1 MNLFLRGDRMMVL
14 KNRIRE
20 CRNEGKIKQV
30 QLAEMVGVSRETVGR
45 LETGKYQ
52 NPTLRLAHD
61 VAVCL
66 GKKIDDIFYYE
77 EDSV

>member
-1 MNLFLRGDRMMVL
+1 MMVL
-14 KNRIRE
+14 KNRIKE
-20 CRNEGKIKQV
+20 CRNEEHLKQV

-61 VAVCL
+61 VANCL
-66 GKKIDDIFYYE
+66 GKSIDDVFYYVE
-77 EDSV
+77 ETG

>member
-1 MNLFLRGDRMMVL
+1 MMVL

-20 CRNEGKIKQV
+20 CRNEEKIKQV

-61 VAVCL
+61 VAV
-66 GKKIDDIFYYE
+66 
-77 EDSV
+77 

>member
-1 MNLFLRGDRMMVL
+1 MMVL

-20 CRNEGKIKQV
+20 CRNKEKIKQV

-45 LETGKYQ
+45 LETGKISD
-52 NPTLRLAHD
+52 PTLRLAHD

-66 GKKIDDIFYYE
+66 GEKNR
-77 EDSV
+77 